1 MNHPLFGKRP
11 SEIPVE
17 DIQSL
22 SSEDFICYTNWLT
35 RVRLTYLVAEGFV
48 EIKGEDKSG
57 GPLFKL
63 LVPRAPKNLLTENEL
78 ENLLLKDICMDL
90 ERFI

>member
-1 MNHPLFGKRP
+1 MNHPLFGKRA

-22 SSEDFICYTNWLT
+22 SSKDFICYTNWLMH
-35 RVRLTYLVAEGFV
+35 VRLTYLVAEGFV
-48 EIKGEDKSG
+48 EIKGEDKDG

-63 LVPRAPKNLLTENEL
+63 RVPGAPRKLLTENQL
-78 ENLLLKDICMDL
+78 EHILLDDICMQL
-90 ERFI
+90 ERYI